1 MSFERRIQLYTDE
14 DVHSRLASQL
24 KSRGFDAVSCGDAG
38 NAGRSL
44 PDDWQLRFA
53 TEHGRVILTHDVG
66 DYVRLA
72 SDWKTRGERHAGI
85 ILARRVSIGE
95 LLIRV
100 ERHLL
105 AHSAD
110 HHYNLVLH
118 LSPLT

>member
-24 KSRGFDAVSCGDAG
+24 KSRGFDAVSCRDAG

-72 SDWKTRGERHAGI
+72 NDWETRGERHAGI